1 MPHSLLVIDEH
12 YADCY
17 RDRIREKFP
26 DVTVHTALTREQV
39 GEEVREVEAIWGIG
53 TQRIFGNDMV
63 GRAQRLRWIQAFTT
77 GTDGILALPSLRK
90 DVVVTS
96 MRGIH
101 GPQMSEHA
109 FLFMIGLARDF
120 PRIVRNQAKAAWER
134 FDQVRV
140 FGKTVAI
147 LGVGI
152 VGADLAAR
160 CKACGMQVIGV
171 TRTIRAMDNFDRMVT
186 YAELEQAARAA
197 DFLVV
202 IAPHSAQTDKIVS
215 ARVLAAMK
223 RSAFLINISR
233 GGVCDEDA
241 LAQALRDKRIAGAGL
256 DVFETEPLPA
266 DHPFWRMERVMV
278 TPHMGGSSDFAPG
291 LQMEILEHNLRC
303 FLEGRL
309 SDMVNIVQG
318 AGTRLSG
325 PGR

>member
-1 MPHSLLVIDEH
+1 MQTSILVIDEH
-12 YADCY
+12 YADHY

-26 DVTVHTALTREQV
+26 QVRVHTALVKETV
-39 GEEVREVEAIWGIG
+39 GEEVREVDAIWGIG
-53 TQRIFGNDMV
+53 TQRIFGEEIV
-63 GRAQRLRWIQAFTT
+63 GRAERLRWIQAFTT
-77 GTDGILALPSLRK
+77 GTDGILALASLKK

-120 PRIVRNQAKAAWER
+120 PRILRNQAKAAWDR
-134 FDQVRV
+134 FDQTRV

-152 VGADLAAR
+152 IGADLAAR
-160 CKACGMQVIGV
+160 AKACGMRVIGI
-171 TRTIRAMDNFDRMVT
+171 TRTPRAVENFDDMVT
-186 YAELEQAARAA
+186 YGELERAARAA

-202 IAPHSAQTDKIVS
+202 IAPYSAQTAGIVN
-215 ARVLAAMK
+215 AKVLAAMK
-223 RSAFLINISR
+223 PSAFVINISR

-241 LAQALRDKRIAGAGL
+241 LLEALREKRIAGAGL

-266 DHPFWRMERVMV
+266 DHPFWRMHNVMV

-303 FLEGRL
+303 FLESRPA
-309 SDMVNIVQG
+309 DMVNIVR
-318 AGTRLSG
+318 AGSAA
-325 PGR
+325 